1 MVSVKITSETVEQ
14 MTQSLAAAARVRPK
28 FEQLS
33 PEDQLLYGDWTAQQL
48 EVLLPLIAPDLA
60 DEN

>member
-1 MVSVKITSETVEQ
+1 MVSVRIPSETVEQ

-33 PEDQLLYGDWTAQQL
+33 PEQQLLYGDWTAQQL
-48 EVLLPLIAPDLA
+48 EVLLPLIVPDV
-60 DEN
+60 DEES

>member
-1 MVSVKITSETVEQ
+1 

-33 PEDQLLYGDWTAQQL
+33 PEQQLLYGDWTAQQL
-48 EVLLPLIAPDLA
+48 EVLLPLIVPDVA
-60 DEN
+60 EES